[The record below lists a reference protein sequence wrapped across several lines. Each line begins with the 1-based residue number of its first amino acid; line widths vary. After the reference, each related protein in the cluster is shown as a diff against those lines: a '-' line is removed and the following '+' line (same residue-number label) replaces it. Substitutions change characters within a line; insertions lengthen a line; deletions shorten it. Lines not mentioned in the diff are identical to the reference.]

1 MASDVGI
8 VNSAGIKIGVK
19 NLITSL
25 SDGTPL
31 ANLGAN
37 RYEEIRDELLRG
49 HPWNFSVKRAKLAR
63 LSETPS
69 YEYQYTYSLP
79 DLWMRTILV
88 ADNDHGDGYIDYKE
102 EDGKILTSAEDV
114 YMKYVSKVTN
124 PNIMTPDFRE
134 LIAMQL
140 AIEGAINITNSK
152 SMADRWEKKFDKAII
167 KAKSTDSLSD
177 RPDIRPQGSWVNQRF
192 RSSGF
197 NHWGGGRR

>member
-1 MASDVGI
+1 MASEVGI

-19 NLITSL
+19 NLISSL
-25 SDGTPL
+25 NDGTPL

-49 HPWNFSVKRAKLAR
+49 HPWNFAVKRVKLAR
-63 LSETPS
+63 LSETPA
-69 YEYQYTYSLP
+69 YEYTYAYSMP
-79 DLWMRTILV
+79 DKWLRTILV

-102 EDGKILTSAEDV
+102 EDDKILTSAEDV
-114 YMKYVSKVTN
+114 YMKYVGIVTD
-124 PNIMTPDFRE
+124 PNIMTADFRE

-152 SMADRWEKKFDKAII
+152 TMADRWEAKFDTAII
-167 KAKSTDSLSD
+167 KAKSTDSLGD
-177 RPDIRPQGSWVNQRF
+177 RPDIRPQGSWAIQRF

>member
-1 MASDVGI
+1 MASEVGI

-37 RYEEIRDELLRG
+37 RYEEIRDELLRS
-49 HPWNFSVKRAKLAR
+49 HPWNFAVKRAKLAR
-63 LSETPS
+63 LSETPT
-69 YEYQYTYSLP
+69 YEYTYAYSMP
-79 DLWMRTILV
+79 DLWLRTILV

-102 EDGKILTSAEDV
+102 EDNKILTSAEDV
-114 YMKYVSKVTN
+114 YMKFVSKVTD

-140 AIEGAINITNSK
+140 AVEGAINITNSRSMSDYWKDEFK
-152 SMADRWEKKFDKAII
+152 SAKI
-167 KAKSTDSLSD
+167 KAKSTDSLGD
-177 RPDIRPQGSWVNQRF
+177 RPDIRPQGSWATQRF